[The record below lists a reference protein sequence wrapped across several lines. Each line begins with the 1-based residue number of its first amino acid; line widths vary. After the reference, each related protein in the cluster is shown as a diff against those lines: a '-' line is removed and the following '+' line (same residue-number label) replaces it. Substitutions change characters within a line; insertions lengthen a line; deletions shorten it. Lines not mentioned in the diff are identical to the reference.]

1 MMKEINKYSNPK
13 TVYKNAKQLY
23 GNDVEI
29 QLSSNPKKKYMIYD
43 PYNEKWV
50 HFGEYGY
57 EDYTKHQDEERRERF
72 LKRNAKWKNSKPYTS
87 SFMSYYILW

>member
-1 MMKEINKYSNPK
+1 
-13 TVYKNAKQLY
+13 
-23 GNDVEI
+23 
-29 QLSSNPKKKYMIYD
+29 MIYD

-50 HFGEYGY
+50 HFGGY